1 MKELSPPWHRPSV
14 KCAGAGE
21 GLLGQLERR
30 IGKPGETRRRKVTG
44 LSRSLTTGQ
53 GRYVRRTASGKPGET
68 RRRKVT
74 GLSCSLTSGQGRYVR
89 RTANGKLRETAG
101 RKGWTFSAGNCGM
114 VARPPDSLHPKYE
127 AKKGINYYDTAN
139 QSEPFF
145 AAVSCSSFINFNLH
159 LDVAQCRLCSR
170 QRQRC
175 RQQFRNYNWQR

>member
-14 KCAGAGE
+14 KCAGAG
-21 GLLGQLERR
+21 GRTAWTV
-30 IGKPGETRRRKVTG
+30 GKAHRQTRGNPATQSYGTVVLPDIWSGALCSPDCKWQTRRNPAVHSYGAVVFPDR
-44 LSRSLTTGQ
+44 Q
-53 GRYVRRTASGKPGET
+53 P
-68 RRRKVT
+68 
-74 GLSCSLTSGQGRYVR
+74 GRYVR

-101 RKGWTFSAGNCGM
+101 RKGWTFSTGNCGM

>member
-74 GLSCSLTSGQGRYVR
+74 GLSCSLTSGRGRYVR
-89 RTANGKLRETAG
+89 RTANGKPGEIRRRKVTGLSCSLTASQGAMFAGLQTANCGKPQDAKVGPSPQETAE
-101 RKGWTFSAGNCGM
+101 W
-114 VARPPDSLHPKYE
+114 
-127 AKKGINYYDTAN
+127 
-139 QSEPFF
+139 
-145 AAVSCSSFINFNLH
+145 
-159 LDVAQCRLCSR
+159 
-170 QRQRC
+170 
-175 RQQFRNYNWQR
+175 